1 MSSTTWTST
10 GSTNWYT
17 GGNWSGGVPTVST
30 SGTELVVVSGADGTQ
45 PIISPLAVGAP
56 GTFTVDVNG
65 FVIKE
70 TQLDGQF
77 ITLTTGADLTL
88 QGLALGNY
96 RGTSGDTAPGGTIS
110 NLTDVNGTLASY
122 DTHMLISATG
132 SDKLVSNDINEN
144 FGQILAGAGD
154 TLSISVTPG
163 GNPQSIQAF
172 LNYGLIEATSGGVIT
187 VGTAVAAN
195 GTTSVFANPGW
206 IEAIGGTFDT
216 TAFISDNANVPN
228 GAGTPDGYI
237 EIGSGG
243 TAILNGTVAPKEEV
257 LFLDGTSDSL
267 DLNDYTG
274 FSGSVANFG
283 SGDSIVLGG
292 FTPIAGDEL
301 VAYYDSIAGTLHVNE
316 YNPQTQTGDENFV
329 AAITGP
335 SPGSLT
341 TPNFS
346 FSFSSAGLVISDN
359 PCFAAGTRIL
369 TPTGEVAVENLAV
382 GDEVLTAREGFESI
396 AAIIWTGQ
404 RTIDLARHAMPEKV
418 RPVRI
423 LAGAFGP
430 GLPERDL
437 ILSPD
442 HALFIDGHLIEAKT
456 LVNGVTVIAD
466 KDIRHITYHHIEL
479 AKHDVVLAE
488 GLPAETYLES
498 GNRTMFESD
507 AAPMVLHPDFVT
519 LRRERAC
526 ARLAVSGPVV
536 TAARQRLLDRALAL
550 GFAVTGDVDL
560 VVKAGLERI
569 RPSEAADGELFFVLP
584 AGVRQ
589 VQLLSGTGVPAEIS
603 ADPGDRRVLGVAV
616 AGLALIAG
624 GERHSIK
631 LDDAAHE
638 GFHDMEAGHRWT
650 KGAARIALPP
660 YSGRAVLEVAIHG
673 QAVRWSSVASRQLS
687 G

>member
-237 EIGSGG
+237 EIGGTGG
-243 TAILNGTVAPKEEV
+243 TAELLGGAAPKEDV
-257 LFLDGTSDSL
+257 LFLGGGS
-267 DLNDYTG
+267 NDQLVLANNNSFQGSISG
-274 FSGSVANFG
+274 FST
-283 SGDSIVLGG
+283 GDSILLTGASG
-292 FTPIAGDEL
+292 TPTLSYAG
-301 VAYYDSIAGTLHVNE
+301 SILTIGEVNGSGTV
-316 YNPQTQTGDENFV
+316 TQTVTLDVGSGHGVQNYQ
-329 AAITGP
+329 ASTTGSGIIITE
-335 SPGSLT
+335 
-341 TPNFS
+341 
-346 FSFSSAGLVISDN
+346 V

-369 TPTGEVAVENLAV
+369 TPDGERLVQDLRAGDDVLVVRPHGDAVQK
-382 GDEVLTAREGFESI
+382 
-396 AAIIWTGQ
+396 IIWTGS
-404 RTIDLARHAMPEKV
+404 RTVNLARHARPEKV
-418 RPVRI
+418 VPVRI
-423 LAGAFGP
+423 LAGALGA

-437 ILSPD
+437 VLSPD
-442 HALFIDGHLIEAKT
+442 HCLFIDGHLIEAKT
-456 LVNGVTVIAD
+456 LVNGATVIQDVFA
-466 KDIRHITYHHIEL
+466 RTVTYHHIETER
-479 AKHDVVLAE
+479 HEVVLAE
-488 GLPAETYLES
+488 GVPVETYLDA
-498 GNRTMFESD
+498 GNRQMFD
-507 AAPMVLHPDFVT
+507 GAAYHVLHADFAAAS
-519 LRRERAC
+519 REN
-526 ARLAVSGPVV
+526 AVAELVLDGPVV
-536 TAARQRLLDRALAL
+536 HAARQRLLNRALAL
-550 GFAVTGDVDL
+550 GFAPTASIDL
-560 VVKAGLERI
+560 TVKAGLEKL
-569 RPSEAADGELFFVLP
+569 RPEADSLPEKLVFVLP
-584 AGVRQ
+584 RPVTEVA
-589 VQLLSGTGVPAEIS
+589 LLSSIGVPAHVS
-603 ADPGDRRVLGVAV
+603 ASPADNRRLGVAIRAVTLV
-616 AGLALIAG
+616 ADGKRVAIA
-624 GERHSIK
+624 
-631 LDDAAHE
+631 LDDPAHV
-638 GFHDMEAGHRWT
+638 GFYDMEPAQRWT
-650 KGAARIALPP
+650 NGAARLALPAFA
-660 YSGRAVLEVAIHG
+660 GRATLEIQTNG
-673 QAVRWSSVASRQLS
+673 QAARWAAPRKPAVALA
-687 G
+687 